1 MKKQQACAIIF
12 GVTGQ
17 DSYYMSKMLEQNN
30 IILVEISWS
39 KGDITGDI
47 PDFDFVKAIIIRI
60 KLFLIFNFSANLQHY
75 MMHCLKTMKRLVL
88 VH

>member
-1 MKKQQACAIIF
+1 MEKQQACAIIF

-17 DSYYMSKMLEQNN
+17 NGYYMSKMLEQKN

-39 KGDITGDI
+39 RGDITKDI
-47 PDFDFVKAIIIRI
+47 SDFDFVKAIIIRI
-60 KLFLIFNFSANLQHY
+60 KLIFNFSANFQHY
-75 MMHCLKTMKRLVL
+75 MIRCLKTMKRLVF